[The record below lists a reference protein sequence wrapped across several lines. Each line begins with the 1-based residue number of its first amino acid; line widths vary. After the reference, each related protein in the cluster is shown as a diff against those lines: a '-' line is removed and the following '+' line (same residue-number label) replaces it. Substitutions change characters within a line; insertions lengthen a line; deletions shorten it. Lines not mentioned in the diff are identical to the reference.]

1 MHATTQFY
9 FGADIILCHADIS
22 LSLLCHGGACTL
34 RLVRTE
40 LLPPTSGR
48 TVCPHSTF
56 MTANT
61 GNSHGRQHADRRSKK
76 KKMTNGLAAVR
87 ASVPPPHSRPGVFS
101 ARRAAVLKRRKLE
114 GGLTFFC
121 VLGFF
126 PELVTSC
133 GMDGGPT

>member
-22 LSLLCHGGACTL
+22 LSFLCHGGSRTL

-61 GNSHGRQHADRRSKK
+61 GNSHGRQSMPTAAVKK
-76 KKMTNGLAAVR
+76 KNMANGLAAVR
-87 ASVPPPHSRPGVFS
+87 ASVPPHPTHAPGAS
-101 ARRAAVLKRRKLE
+101 QRAIRQCWNGGNLK
-114 GGLTFFC
+114 G
-121 VLGFF
+121 V
-126 PELVTSC
+126 
-133 GMDGGPT
+133 